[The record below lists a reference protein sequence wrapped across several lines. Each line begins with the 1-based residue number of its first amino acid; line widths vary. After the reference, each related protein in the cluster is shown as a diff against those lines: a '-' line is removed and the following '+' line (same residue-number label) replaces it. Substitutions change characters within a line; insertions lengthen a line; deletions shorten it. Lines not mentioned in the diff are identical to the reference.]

1 MCAKHTT
8 LHTHTQKE
16 TEPRGTVV
24 HTERRDR
31 HTHRE
36 RQRHRGV
43 EDKGHRE
50 VSQEVQRVEN
60 NDECGKHRLLAYRE
74 KAT

>member
-8 LHTHTQKE
+8 LHNST
-16 TEPRGTVV
+16 
-24 HTERRDR
+24 HTERERQSQEVQSVDT
-31 HTHRE
+31 HTCTHRE

-50 VSQEVQRVEN
+50 VSQEVQSVEN

>member
-8 LHTHTQKE
+8 LHSSTYTQRE
-16 TEPRGTVV
+16 AEPRGTVV
-24 HTERRDR
+24 YTHTYIHTESDR
-31 HTHRE
+31 GT
-36 RQRHRGV
+36 

-50 VSQEVQRVEN
+50 VSQEVQSTEN
-60 NDECGKHRLLAYRE
+60 SDECGKHRLLAYRE